1 MFIASIVIGL
11 FALIIRIVAKVYTV
25 SAAVVEV
32 LPDRAADVWE
42 REVDAVSDGVD
53 SCAERMR
60 ADFAKSDA
68 KAAARAAARKAAKE
82 NKAPV
87 SVE

>member
-25 SAAVVEV
+25 SAAVAEV

-53 SCAERMR
+53 AYAERMR